1 MSQLTILMIQSNI
14 CDMDLVIHMNSCLG
28 NFSLF
33 DKILSVNSSRYLCL
47 RFLACL
53 GQLSSLE
60 NRREL

>member
-1 MSQLTILMIQSNI
+1 M
-14 CDMDLVIHMNSCLG
+14 CDMDLVIHMNSCLA

-33 DKILSVNSSRYLCL
+33 DKILSVNSSSRYLCL